1 MSAHK
6 PHQNA
11 AKDRVSNG
19 QQFAYGLGSIVNNL
33 LGSAIGYMSIILNVG
48 LGMNP
53 ALVGTLQA
61 IPRFTDAFTDPIMG
75 HVSDN
80 TRSKFGRRRPY
91 IFVGAIGVGITFALM
106 WQLPYGKSEMFYFGV
121 FLTGSIVFYLFYTIF
136 ATPWVALGYE
146 LTEDYHERTRV
157 QGVTNFMGQFAWIIL
172 PWFYAFMEND
182 RIFSDSVQ
190 GARTLAILIGALVIV
205 LGILPAIFTR
215 ERYVFVDGEK
225 QKESLWQ
232 GIGRNIRVFFSGL
245 GETLKNKEFLKLAVG
260 TFFMFNSMM
269 LVGAFSSYIII
280 FYVSGGDTDMG
291 ARYIGLF
298 GTINTISTFLAITFV
313 TWISTKLGK
322 RRTFMLA
329 TASTF
334 IGSLLK
340 WFCYDPMV
348 PWKVLLPAPL
358 IAIGMGGLFTLMNS
372 MVADVC
378 DLDELNTGKR
388 REGMYSSIYWWTV
401 KLGMSLAFALS
412 GFLLNK
418 TGFNVALSG
427 AQTSSTFLQMRLFDV
442 FIPATCKLI
451 AIFMVKI
458 YKITEDR
465 SYEIRQQL
473 KINRKNENIKV
484 VEPAA

>member
-1 MSAHK
+1 MSAHHR
-6 PHQNA
+6 HQTA
-11 AKDRVSNG
+11 KKDRVSNG
-19 QQFAYGLGSIVNNL
+19 QKFAYGLGSIVNNL

-61 IPRFTDAFTDPIMG
+61 IPRFTDAFTDPVMG
-75 HVSDN
+75 FISDN

-91 IFVGAIGVGITFALM
+91 IFLGAIGVGLTFALM
-106 WQLPYGKSEMFYFGV
+106 WQLPQGKPEMFYFGV
-121 FLTGSIVFYLFYTIF
+121 FLTGSIIFYLFYTIF

-157 QGVTNFMGQFAWIIL
+157 QGVTNFMGQIAWIIL

-182 RIFSDSVQ
+182 RIFTDSVQ
-190 GARTLAILIGALVIV
+190 GARTLAIIIGVLVIV
-205 LGILPAIFTR
+205 LGIMPAIFTK
-215 ERYVFVDGEK
+215 ERYVIVDGEK
-225 QKESLWQ
+225 RKESLWK
-232 GIGRNIRVFFSGL
+232 GLGRNITTFFSGL
-245 GETLKNKEFLKLAVG
+245 VTTLKNKEFLKLATG

-269 LVGAFSSYIII
+269 LVGSFSSYIII
-280 FYVSGGDTDMG
+280 FYVSGGDNDLG
-291 ARYIGLF
+291 ARYIGLY

-313 TWISTKLGK
+313 TWLSTKLGK

-329 TASTF
+329 TASTL

-340 WFCYDPMV
+340 WFSYDPMA

-358 IAIGMGGLFTLMNS
+358 IAIGMGGLFTLMSS
-372 MVADVC
+372 MMADVC
-378 DLDELNTGKR
+378 DVDELQTGKR

-418 TGFNVALSG
+418 TGFHVDLGG
-427 AQTSSTFLQMRLFDV
+427 AQASTTFLEMRTYDV
-442 FIPATCKLI
+442 LIPAVSAAI
-451 AIFMVKI
+451 AILMVKF
-458 YKITEDR
+458 YKITEDK

-473 KINRKNENIKV
+473 QIKRAKLQTLEV
-484 VEPAA
+484 KPTA